1 MVIEGAMTA
10 VVTPMRDGGVDFDAL
25 GNLVEFQIEGGIDG
39 IVAVGTTGESAT
51 LSVPEH
57 LSVVEHCVKVAAK
70 RVPVI
75 AGAGANS
82 TSEAIELS
90 EASEKAGADGLL
102 QVCPYY
108 NKPTQQGLYSHFAAI
123 AGSTGLPIV
132 LYNVPGRT
140 ASDLLPETV
149 ARLAELD
156 NVVAIKEA
164 TGSTRRATEII
175 ARCGDSITV
184 MSGDDF
190 TSFPLYAV
198 GSRGVISVVS
208 NVLPRHMGDMW
219 DAVRDGKWDRAREL
233 HYAILPL
240 TKLLFA
246 ESNPAPVKAALEL
259 MGRIGPEL
267 RLPLVRATDG
277 LLDKLRTQLEAEGLL

>member
-25 GNLVEFQIEGGIDG
+25 GNLVEYQIEGGIDG

-51 LSVPEH
+51 LSVGEH
-57 LSVVEHCVKVAAK
+57 ISVVEHCAKVAAK

-75 AGAGANS
+75 AGAGANA
-82 TSEAIELS
+82 TAEAIELS
-90 EASEKAGADGLL
+90 KASANAGADGLL
-102 QVCPYY
+102 HVCPYY
-108 NKPTQQGLYSHFAAI
+108 NKPTQDGLYGHFAAI
-123 AGSTGLPIV
+123 AKSTDLPIV

-149 ARLAELD
+149 ERLAQLD

-164 TGSTRRATEII
+164 TGSVRRATELI

-208 NVLPRHMGDMW
+208 NVLPKHMGDMW
-219 DAVRDGKWDRAREL
+219 DAVRDGNWDRAREL
-233 HYAILPL
+233 HYAIQPL
-240 TKLLFA
+240 TELLFV

-259 MGRIGPEL
+259 MGRMGPEL

-277 LLDKLRTQLEAEGLL
+277 LRERLRVQLKAEGLL